1 MSPTIYWVRGLERG
15 RLAIVSRPD
24 PAYGLS
30 KQMLALREDGLDVL
44 VSMLQVYEAVRLG
57 LASEASVAEE
67 AGLVFH
73 HLPTDDFAVP
83 RSFETAGAMIGAIA
97 QEIEA
102 GRAVGV
108 HCFAGRGRSPL
119 FAACVLAHLGMEPQ
133 AAIEAI
139 SEARGRRTPETEA
152 QRQWIHDFAAW
163 RRTIVE

>member
-1 MSPTIYWVRGLERG
+1 MPPTIYWVRGLERG

-24 PAYGLS
+24 PTYGLPQ
-30 KQMLALREDGLDVL
+30 QMLALRADGLDVL
-44 VSMLQVYEAVRLG
+44 VSMLQVYEAVRVG
-57 LASEASVAEE
+57 LASEASAAEE

-73 HLPTDDFAVP
+73 HLPTDDFGVP
-83 RSFETAGAMIGAIA
+83 KSIETAGSVIGVIA

-119 FAACVLAHLGMEPQ
+119 FAASVLVHLGMSAD
-133 AAIEAI
+133 AAIEAVA
-139 SEARGRRTPETEA
+139 EARGRRIPETEL

-163 RRTIVE
+163 RHRIVE